1 MTVDDLLAQTCRVL
15 GEVKQLKRD
24 LQEFRAEQRGE
35 CLEEPPDP
43 LDWAALCRVR
53 GQTLAERFV
62 RIAPGDPPDDLT
74 ADETTGC
81 DPDALRD
88 EAVRDGLVLAHNG
101 GRGA

>member
-35 CLEEPPDP
+35 VRPDECLEEPPDP
-43 LDWAALCRVR
+43 LDWTALCRVR

-62 RIAPGDPPDDLT
+62 RIAPGDPPADLT
-74 ADETTGC
+74 ADELTGQC
-81 DPDALRD
+81 KPKGVPA
-88 EAVRDGLVLAHNG
+88 
-101 GRGA
+101 